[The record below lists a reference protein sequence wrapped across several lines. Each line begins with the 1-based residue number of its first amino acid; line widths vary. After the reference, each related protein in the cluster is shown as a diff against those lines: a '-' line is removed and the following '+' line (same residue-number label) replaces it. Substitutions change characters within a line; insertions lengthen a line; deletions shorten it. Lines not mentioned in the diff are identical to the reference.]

1 MYHIIPQKHPQKKI
15 SMFRMEAETLGSVVG
30 ASMPDRIK
38 KNPSPSID
46 QTLVFVRPG
55 GKVICCLGG
64 TGSAKLE

>member
-1 MYHIIPQKHPQKKI
+1 MLIIIPQKKPPKKI
-15 SMFRMEAETLGSVVG
+15 SMFRMEAETLGSVLG

-46 QTLVFVRPG
+46 QTMIFLRPG

-64 TGSAKLE
+64 RGSAKLE